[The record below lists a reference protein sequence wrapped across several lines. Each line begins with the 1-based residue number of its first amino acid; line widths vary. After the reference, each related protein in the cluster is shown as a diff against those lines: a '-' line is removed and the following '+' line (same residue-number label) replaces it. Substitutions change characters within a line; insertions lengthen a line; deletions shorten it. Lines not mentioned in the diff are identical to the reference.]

1 MKTAVFL
8 GPSLRQRDARQLLE
22 ATYFPPIKRDDL
34 AGMTDWDVIV
44 IIDGQFGQSLAVTPK
59 EILNL
64 LDQGV
69 RVVGASSMGALR
81 AAELDSFGME
91 GIGWVFNRFKQTWI
105 RQEDEVALSYAPHDL
120 SALTVPLVDIAHWM
134 ETLSHADLV
143 TKAEAAA
150 IFRALKRVFFAER
163 TPSKVYDALAKA
175 VGDDRAAA
183 IRAEADIPDIKGAD
197 ARAALTHV
205 ACMMS
210 TEHNDIEMTV

>member
-8 GPSLRQRDARQLLE
+8 GPSLRLRDARQLLD

-34 AGMTDWDVIV
+34 ANMIDWDVIV
-44 IIDGQFGQSLAVTPK
+44 IIDGQFGQSSAVTPK

-91 GIGWVFNRFKQTWI
+91 GIGWVYDRFKQTWI
-105 RQEDEVALSYAPHDL
+105 RQEDEVALCYAPHDL
-120 SALTVPLVDIAHWM
+120 SPLTVPLVDIAHWM
-134 ETLSHADLV
+134 EILSQNDLL

-163 TPSKVYDALAKA
+163 TPARVYDALVKT
-175 VGDDRAAA
+175 VGDDKATG
-183 IRAEADIPDIKGAD
+183 IRAVVDIPDIKGAD
-197 ARAALTHV
+197 ARAALTQV
-205 ACMMS
+205 AHMMS
-210 TEHNDIEMTV
+210 NDHKGIAATT